1 MFPVFT
7 TPAPVAACSLITM
20 DNVCVKQA
28 VNGTQHRNN
37 DLAIVELNFIII
49 TWVQTSIVYCLGL
62 TMTDP
67 LLPARYSF
75 HWVTWKKTK
84 YHVP

>member
-28 VNGTQHRNN
+28 VNGAQHRNN

-75 HWVTWKKTK
+75 YWVTWKKTK

>member
-7 TPAPVAACSLITM
+7 TPATVAACSLITM

-28 VNGTQHRNN
+28 VNGAQLRNN

-62 TMTDP
+62 TMTPYYPPDIVSTGSHGRKQN
-67 LLPARYSF
+67 LMFLE
-75 HWVTWKKTK
+75 
-84 YHVP
+84 